1 MPPKPA
7 VGIKIGSQIIP
18 WSFVRMVNNA
28 AKGDWDNTIDAF
40 WKARNAT
47 GYNAIQKYITKGLI
61 ADGNG
66 RRYILVPSKE
76 RENGQMESIRTW
88 WEGLYERKSPTMSI
102 KDIFG
107 ALAAG
112 DLK

>member
-1 MPPKPA
+1 
-7 VGIKIGSQIIP
+7 
-18 WSFVRMVNNA
+18 MVNKA
-28 AKGDWDNTIDAF
+28 AHTDWDDTIDAF

-47 GYNAIQKYITKGLI
+47 GYNAIQKYVLKGLL
-61 ADGNG
+61 ADKNG
-66 RRYILVPSKE
+66 RQYILIPSKE

-88 WEGLYERKSPTMSI
+88 WETLYERKSPTMSI

-107 ALAAG
+107 AIATG

>member
-1 MPPKPA
+1 M
-7 VGIKIGSQIIP
+7 
-18 WSFVRMVNNA
+18 MVKKA
-28 AKGDWDNTIDAF
+28 AKDEWDDVIDAF

-47 GYNAIQKYITKGLI
+47 GYNAVQKYVLKGLI
-61 ADGNG
+61 ADKNG
-66 RRYILVPSKE
+66 RRYILLPSKE

-88 WEGLYERKSPTMSI
+88 FETLYERKSPTMSI

-107 ALAAG
+107 ALATG